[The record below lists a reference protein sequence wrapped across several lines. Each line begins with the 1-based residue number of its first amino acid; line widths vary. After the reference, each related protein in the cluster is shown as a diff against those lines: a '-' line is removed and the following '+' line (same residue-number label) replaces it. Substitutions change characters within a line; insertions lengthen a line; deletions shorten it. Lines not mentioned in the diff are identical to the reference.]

1 MCGADFNVAGGL
13 PGENGST
20 TTALVI
26 SAWSASNWTSFA
38 HKMFHR
44 IYPETDCF
52 VLRKVVWEKG
62 QTLIELCFTSSG
74 FSSSTRE
81 NVLTNPLCNVLISSA
96 GSVGREGKE
105 RLWPKHQSIVCILQK
120 RGMLLMGSGKHTNLQ
135 NNRVILKHYIQDF
148 AFALVRKWSQDA
160 LRFKVPNLCLSLFVL
175 LSWTS
180 SGLSIIN
187 VPVMFPDMFA
197 LYSSV
202 VEHK

>member
-1 MCGADFNVAGGL
+1 M
-13 PGENGST
+13 
-20 TTALVI
+20 
-26 SAWSASNWTSFA
+26 
-38 HKMFHR
+38 
-44 IYPETDCF
+44 
-52 VLRKVVWEKG
+52 WEGG

-74 FSSSTRE
+74 FSGSTRE

-105 RLWPKHQSIVCILQK
+105 RLWPKHQGIFCILQK
-120 RGMLLMGSGKHTNLQ
+120 RGMLLMGNGTHNNLQ
-135 NNRVILKHYIQDF
+135 NHRVILKHYIQDF
-148 AFALVRKWSQDA
+148 AFALVRKWCQDA
-160 LRFKVPNLCLSLFVL
+160 PLFKVPNLCLSLFVL